1 MLRNPAFWIVIVVLV
16 LLLFGASKLP
26 DIAGNLGKG
35 LKVFKKE
42 IKDLQEDTDMSDA
55 KTVINDPPESS
66 GQNQNQNQSQQ
77 ATGQQN
83 DSQQARN
90 EAQTPNPSS
99 NGSQPTSSQHH
110 NDSTAT

>member
-1 MLRNPAFWIVIVVLV
+1 MLRNPAFWVVIIVLV

-55 KTVINDPPESS
+55 KTVINDPPTS
-66 GQNQNQNQSQQ
+66 NQQSTQQPNQ
-77 ATGQQN
+77 
-83 DSQQARN
+83 
-90 EAQTPNPSS
+90 QTPSPQPNNQAGDTQNANPPST
-99 NGSQPTSSQHH
+99 GSQPSDSRHN
-110 NDSTAT
+110 NDSTTP

>member
-1 MLRNPAFWIVIVVLV
+1 MLRNPAFWVVIIVLV

-55 KTVINDPPESS
+55 KTVINDPPAS
-66 GQNQNQNQSQQ
+66 NQQSTQQNQSPQPNDQ
-77 ATGQQN
+77 AGDGQN
-83 DSQQARN
+83 S
-90 EAQTPNPSS
+90 NPAGH
-99 NGSQPTSSQHH
+99 GSQPSDSRHN
-110 NDSTAT
+110 NDSTTS